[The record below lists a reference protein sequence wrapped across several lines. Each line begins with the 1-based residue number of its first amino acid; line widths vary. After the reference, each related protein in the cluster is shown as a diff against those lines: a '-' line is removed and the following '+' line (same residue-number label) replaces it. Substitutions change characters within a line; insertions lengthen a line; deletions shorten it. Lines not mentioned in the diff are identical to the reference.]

1 MTVVEYEE
9 LGHVGGYL
17 VVNGLGRPLEFH
29 CTAPV
34 QPTKA
39 QQILYGPTFRGYL
52 YGERI
57 ARTLF
62 ENAKSTP
69 VLVCVDLPELLEL
82 GDHVSVPVALS
93 SREANGAEAHAG
105 SRQSAVAA
113 PHFAHNAQVSETSLA
128 CGAEFAHRGTAAEG
142 STATTVRAPVVVT
155 IGTNRLVFTQ
165 PHAARAE
172 NVRTLLEPWAEVL
185 DLVEPFTRIREAV
198 DEARRGR

>member
-1 MTVVEYEE
+1 MTVVEYER

-82 GDHVSVPVALS
+82 GEHVSVPVALS
-93 SREANGAEAHAG
+93 SRESSAADGAGTQTRPSIE
-105 SRQSAVAA
+105 A
-113 PHFAHNAQVSETSLA
+113 PHFARTSQLNESGVENPSANRLPGTSANAQ
-128 CGAEFAHRGTAAEG
+128 TAVAV
-142 STATTVRAPVVVT
+142 AAPVVVT
-155 IGTNRLVFTQ
+155 IGNNRLAFARTQ
-165 PHAARAE
+165 AARAE
-172 NVRTLLEPWAEVL
+172 NVRTLLEPWADVL

-198 DEARRGR
+198 EEARRGR